1 MIYFVLSL
9 LIVAFVT
16 SATVSFYRLLKG
28 PTIPDRMLA
37 LDIITYTLVVI
48 IAVVALILDSPY
60 LIVISFTL
68 ALWFF
73 IGSLYVARYLEG
85 EQIGD

>member
-37 LDIITYTLVVI
+37 LDVITYTLVVI